1 MRRHFVS
8 ASEFISRLASF
19 RIMDVTQPKPAY
31 QRPPWPAAVAALLAY
46 AALALSS
53 RAFVPIIGLVVALS
67 ASYAVSV
74 RFQNETL
81 TKWTLRL
88 VVMSAAVTGYLF
100 SAVKDENAFVD
111 VRYLYSFALLA
122 AAELMLQFWRRE
134 PTGGARAP
142 FTVFLSAM
150 VFLVGCSTVEEASG
164 YLLYLAP
171 LFFLFFTLAL
181 PGFRQR
187 AGGLGALKYAFLPVL
202 AVLVLGGLTRAG
214 VTRYKSELNMIGSQA
229 LSSRRLSPSMGMS
242 GQPILG
248 SSFTLRD
255 SLTRVLRIEHPGTD
269 FYLRGMTFDTYSGR
283 TWGPGL
289 DQRTFLNLPHQAA
302 LPGPKARY
310 ERLDDSLGLLF
321 MPLHSAAI
329 TPEQTHPLEW
339 AARTNGPLRTP
350 PTDTTSLIYDVTEG
364 SGGILEVSPNAE
376 ERARDLTVPPD
387 IDPRVLKK
395 AHEVADSQ
403 QAPGGKI
410 TAIVRFLQTN
420 NAYSLTVD
428 PGAGEPISNFILQRK
443 AAHCEYFASA
453 AVIMLRAA
461 GVPTR
466 YVSGYYAHES
476 GGKDALLVRQ
486 RDAHAWAE
494 SWVTGSG
501 WVTVDATPGGGRPD
515 AQAGAIPFYW
525 QAWERVQD
533 SLGAV
538 RTWVLTANWFQK
550 GAVFLLLVSGLLI
563 PQVYRYLRGRRAQI
577 AGFRYSS
584 SDTALALLS
593 VRFETLLA
601 RRGAPVPETR
611 TWPEH
616 LRDAAFE
623 DSALKRFV
631 QDYSAARFGPPPSP
645 TDIQH
650 LDQTLH
656 TLEKKS

>member
-1 MRRHFVS
+1 MS
-8 ASEFISRLASF
+8 L
-19 RIMDVTQPKPAY
+19 TQPKPAY

-53 RAFVPIIGLVVALS
+53 QAFVPIIGLAVALL
-67 ASYAVSV
+67 ASYAFSV

-100 SAVKDENAFVD
+100 SAVKDENAFID

-181 PGFRQR
+181 LGFRQKTH
-187 AGGLGALKYAFLPVL
+187 GLGVLKYAFLPVL
-202 AVLVLGGLTRAG
+202 AALVLGGLTRVG

-289 DQRTFLNLPHQAA
+289 DQRTFLNLPHQSA

-321 MPLHSAAI
+321 VPLHSARVV
-329 TPEQTHPLEW
+329 PEDGHSLEW
-339 AARTNGPLRTP
+339 AARTDGPLRTP
-350 PTDTTSLIYDVTEG
+350 PTDTAALTYDITEG
-364 SGGILEVSPNAE
+364 SGGVLEAPPSAE
-376 ERARDLTVPPD
+376 AEARDLAVPPD
-387 IDPRVLKK
+387 IDPRVLAK
-395 AHEVADSQ
+395 AHEVADGKE
-403 QAPGGKI
+403 APGDKI

-420 NAYSLTVD
+420 NSYSLTVD
-428 PGAGEPISNFILQRK
+428 PGAGEPISNFVLQKK

-453 AVIMLRAA
+453 AVVMLRAA
-461 GVPTR
+461 GLPTR
-466 YVSGYYAHES
+466 YVSGYFAHES

-494 SWVTGSG
+494 SWVAGSG

-515 AQAGAIPFYW
+515 ALAGAIPLYW

-533 SLGAV
+533 ILGAV
-538 RTWVLTANWFQK
+538 RIWVLTAGWLQK
-550 GAVFLLLVSGLLI
+550 GAVFLGLVLGLLI
-563 PQVYRYLRGRRAQI
+563 PQVYRYFKSRRALVV
-577 AGFRYSS
+577 GFQYSS
-584 SDTALALLS
+584 PDAVLLVLS
-593 VRFETLLA
+593 RRFETLLA
-601 RRGAPVPETR
+601 RRGVPVPETR

-616 LRDAAFE
+616 LRDVELE
-623 DSALKRFV
+623 DGALKRFV
-631 QDYSAARFGPPPSP
+631 QDYSQARFGPPPSP
-645 TDIQH
+645 ADIKN
-650 LDQTLH
+650 LNQTLH
-656 TLEKKS
+656 TLEKPT

>member
-1 MRRHFVS
+1 MS
-8 ASEFISRLASF
+8 L
-19 RIMDVTQPKPAY
+19 TQQKPAY
-31 QRPPWPAAVAALLAY
+31 QRPPWPAAAAALLAY

-53 RAFVPIIGLVVALS
+53 RAFVPLAGLAAALL

-88 VVMSAAVTGYLF
+88 VAMFTAVTGYLF
-100 SAVKDENAFVD
+100 NAAKDENAFVD

-122 AAELMLQFWRRE
+122 ASELMLQFWRRE

-150 VFLVGCSTVEEASG
+150 VFLVGCSTFEEASG

-181 PGFRQR
+181 PGFRQKV
-187 AGGLGALKYAFLPVL
+187 GGLGALSYAFLPVL
-202 AVLVLGGLTRAG
+202 AALVLGGLAHAG
-214 VTRYKSELNMIGSQA
+214 VTRYKSELNMLGSQA
-229 LSSRRLSPSMGMS
+229 LSSRRPSPSMGMS

-255 SLTRVLRIEHPGTD
+255 SLTRVLRIEHPSTD

-289 DQRTFLNLPHQAA
+289 DQRAFLNLPRQAA
-302 LPGPKARY
+302 VVGPKARY

-321 MPLHSAAI
+321 VPLHSGVI
-329 TPEQTHPLEW
+329 VPEETHSLEW
-339 AARTNGPLRTP
+339 AARTDGPLRTP
-350 PTDTTSLIYDVTEG
+350 LTDTAALTYDVTEG
-364 SGGILEVSPNAE
+364 SGGVLESAPNVE
-376 ERARDLTVPPD
+376 ETARDLAVPPD
-387 IDPRVLKK
+387 IDPRVLAK
-395 AHEVADSQ
+395 AHEVADNQ
-403 QAPGGKI
+403 QTPDDKV

-420 NAYSLTVD
+420 NSYSLTVD
-428 PGAGEPISNFILQRK
+428 PGGGEPISNFILQKK

-453 AVIMLRAA
+453 AVVMLRAA
-461 GVPTR
+461 GLPAR
-466 YVSGYYAHES
+466 YVSGYFAHEP

-494 SWVTGSG
+494 SWVSGTG

-515 AQAGAIPFYW
+515 ALAGAIPLYW

-533 SLGAV
+533 LLGAV
-538 RTWVLTANWFQK
+538 RNWVLAAGGLEK
-550 GAVFLLLVSGLLI
+550 GAVFLLLVLGLLI
-563 PQVYRYLRGRRAQI
+563 PQIYRYLKSRRAQT

-584 SDTALALLS
+584 PDAALALLS
-593 VRFETLLA
+593 TRFEALLV
-601 RRGAPVPETR
+601 RRGAPIPETR

-616 LRDAAFE
+616 LRGAELGDG
-623 DSALKRFV
+623 ALKRFV
-631 QDYSAARFGPPPSP
+631 QDYSLARFGPPPSP
-645 TDIQH
+645 ADIKH
-650 LDQTLH
+650 LDQMLH
-656 TLEKKS
+656 TLEKPT